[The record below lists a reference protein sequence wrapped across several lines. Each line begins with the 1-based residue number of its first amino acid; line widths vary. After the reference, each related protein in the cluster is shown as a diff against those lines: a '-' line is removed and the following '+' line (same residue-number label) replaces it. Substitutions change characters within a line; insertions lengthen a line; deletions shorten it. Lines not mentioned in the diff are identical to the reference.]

1 MASRSDRFVAVAAF
15 VAATALSAALWW
27 IGSGVAPLWWAPW
40 LAPLPVLVYA
50 MRASGTAAFA
60 AALLAWAIGGLNV
73 WTYLDVVQAPV
84 PVKLLA
90 TLGPATIFALATLL
104 ARAFAQR
111 GRIGLAALSVPL
123 VAVSAD
129 YANYLTSV
137 HGTFFN
143 LAYTQMDALTIIQ
156 LAAVCGAW
164 GVGFMVMLLPS
175 ALAALSAPQGTR
187 GARVRLAALT
197 IAAFAG
203 VIAYG
208 TWRLQTAAGE
218 NIATA
223 RVGLLS
229 LQGETR
235 VDPDSAAGKAL
246 LQRYVE
252 AIGRLVDAGATIAVI
267 PEAAF
272 VSSTPRIAELDDV
285 ARERHMIVLTGAAY
299 TGDAAG
305 ERNASLIFGSGAP
318 SPLTYF
324 KHHLLPP
331 FESRATPGDGYT
343 TFDHGARIGT
353 AVCKDMDFPP
363 MGFAYAERDTNLLLV
378 PAWDFNVDGWL
389 HSRMAILRGV
399 ESGFALARAARN
411 GALTLSDDRGR
422 VIGETSSIHITDAA
436 SLIGDLPLR
445 ATKTLYA
452 RWGDWFAWTCATALV
467 LCIGVLAF
475 ARKR

>member
-1 MASRSDRFVAVAAF
+1 MASRPDRFPAAAAFVVAVAL
-15 VAATALSAALWW
+15 TAALWW
-27 IGSGVAPLWWAPW
+27 IGSGVAPLWWATW

-50 MRASGTAAFA
+50 MRASRTAAFA
-60 AALLAWAIGGLNV
+60 AALLAWTIGGLNV
-73 WTYLDVVQAPV
+73 WTYLDVIDAPV

-90 TLGPATIFALATLL
+90 ALGPALVFAVATLL

-123 VAVSAD
+123 VSVSAE

-143 LAYTQMDALTIIQ
+143 IAYTQMDALTIVQ

-164 GVGFMVMLLPS
+164 GIGFMVMLLPS
-175 ALAALSAPQGTR
+175 ALAALSAPQGT
-187 GARVRLAALT
+187 ARARLRLAALT
-197 IAAFAG
+197 VAAFAG
-203 VIAYG
+203 VLAYG
-208 TWRLQTAAGE
+208 TWRLQTAAAA

-223 RVGLLS
+223 RIGLLS
-229 LQGETR
+229 LRGETR
-235 VDPDSAAGKAL
+235 LTPDSEAGKAL

-252 AIGRLVDAGATIAVI
+252 AIGRLADAGATIAVI

-272 VSSTPRIAELDDV
+272 VSATPRIAELDDV

-305 ERNASLIFGSGAP
+305 ERNAALIFGSDSP

-343 TFDHGARIGT
+343 TFDRGTRIGT
-353 AVCKDMDFPP
+353 AICKDMDFPP
-363 MGFAYAERDTNLLLV
+363 MGIAYAERDTNLLLV

-399 ESGFALARAARN
+399 ESDFALARASRN

-422 VIGETSSIHITDAA
+422 VIGETSSIHIADAA
-436 SLIGDLPLR
+436 SLVGDLPLR

-452 RWGDWFAWTCATALV
+452 RWGDWFAWTCAAALV
-467 LCIGVLAF
+467 LCVGLLVF
-475 ARKR
+475 TRER

>member
-1 MASRSDRFVAVAAF
+1 MASRSDRLAAAGAF

-27 IGSGVAPLWWAPW
+27 IGSGVAPLWWATW
-40 LAPLPVLVYA
+40 LAPLPVLAYA
-50 MRASGTAAFA
+50 LRTSRSAAFA
-60 AALLAWAIGGLNV
+60 AALVAWSTGGLNV
-73 WTYLDVVQAPV
+73 WTYLDLVHVPV

-90 TLGPATIFALATLL
+90 TLGPALVFAVATLL

-164 GVGFMVMLLPS
+164 GIGFMVMLLPS

-208 TWRLQTAAGE
+208 TWRLQTAAAG

-252 AIGRLVDAGATIAVI
+252 AIGQLADAGATIAVI

-343 TFDHGARIGT
+343 TFDRGARIGT

-363 MGFAYAERDTNLLLV
+363 IGFAYAERDTNLLLV

-422 VIGETSSIHITDAA
+422 VIGETSSIHIADTA
-436 SLIGDLPLR
+436 SLVGDLPLR

-452 RWGDWFAWTCATALV
+452 RWGDWFAWTCAAALV
-467 LCIGVLAF
+467 LCVGVLVF